1 MNRPLLAPLLP
12 LLLTL
17 LAAASASV
25 AVDAPAPN
33 SHLLAKLPGPC
44 DVDVQFSRGGRFI
57 VTAGGNEARVWDAQT
72 LRPIAHPLKHD
83 DLVAIRVSDRGNVLL
98 TVGAGARLWDP
109 RTGKPLGE
117 PLAVPRHRDDSAWP
131 ADVSSDGSMVAATV
145 AVRGGAARPGWEVE
159 VWSVSPRKRLLALRH
174 QAEPGFVAFSPGAKR
189 LVTAEPFDHRPHG
202 GGETFHLWDVATGKE
217 VCPPIVT
224 KYNYGGAE
232 NAPAAFSPD
241 LLKSPDYAQLFECHG
256 EIAALH
262 KGPCTVVDADGKEVV
277 TNTLDQLIDVVM
289 EFAKDGVTL
298 QRYKGLGEMNP
309 EQLWETT
316 MNPETRTLLKV
327 TMDDAVGADE
337 IFTILMGDAVEPR
350 REFIERNALDVV
362 NLDV

>member
-202 GGETFHLWDVATGKE
+202 GGETF
-217 VCPPIVT
+217 
-224 KYNYGGAE
+224 
-232 NAPAAFSPD
+232 
-241 LLKSPDYAQLFECHG
+241 
-256 EIAALH
+256 
-262 KGPCTVVDADGKEVV
+262 
-277 TNTLDQLIDVVM
+277 
-289 EFAKDGVTL
+289 
-298 QRYKGLGEMNP
+298 
-309 EQLWETT
+309 
-316 MNPETRTLLKV
+316 
-327 TMDDAVGADE
+327 
-337 IFTILMGDAVEPR
+337 
-350 REFIERNALDVV
+350 
-362 NLDV
+362 